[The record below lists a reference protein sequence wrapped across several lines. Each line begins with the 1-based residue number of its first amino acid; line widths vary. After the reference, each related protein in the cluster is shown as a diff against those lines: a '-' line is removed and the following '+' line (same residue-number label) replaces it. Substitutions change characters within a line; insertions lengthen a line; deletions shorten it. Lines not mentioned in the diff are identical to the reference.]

1 MFEDF
6 WDWNNFKQK
15 FHMPWLY
22 PKEEDRASMGLA
34 VQTTGEA
41 IPGAETFKRKITPLV
56 PVKAPE
62 DDWETVF
69 PKPACLSLQQRFEWF
84 KRWRILVQAVQAR
97 KYLLDGLQAGL

>member
-1 MFEDF
+1 MCLKTFGIGITS
-6 WDWNNFKQK
+6 NKNFTC
-15 FHMPWLY
+15 

-62 DDWETVF
+62 DDWEKYF
-69 PKPACLSLQQRFEWF
+69 P
-84 KRWRILVQAVQAR
+84 
-97 KYLLDGLQAGL
+97 